1 MRNQFSSP
9 PSGFAESSQPDRL
22 DSWKEIAAY
31 LKREVRTVQR
41 WEKSASLPVH
51 RVQIDKQGAIYAYK
65 TELEAWYRDR
75 RPQMSWTSMRTRLAS
90 RRTVPSRAYFARVLS
105 DVAAILIVAY
115 VAFRWFQPVGTAVT
129 HKIPIALADEIS
141 TMLSKMKG
149 IDLASRDAVAAL
161 KATDNTTCDIG
172 RLLRP
177 HYVVVGSVR
186 KAGNQVRINEQLID
200 TTTGFQAWADDFTG
214 DLQNVFSLQEQ
225 VDLKAA
231 EALDLLSPRERQAV
245 ERRYTHNPQAYEEYW
260 LSVFYSANGDK
271 EKALAALQKSLDL
284 GFRDFRS
291 IEANAAFSPLRDD
304 ARFKQLLSRFSK

>member
-1 MRNQFSSP
+1 
-9 PSGFAESSQPDRL
+9 
-22 DSWKEIAAY
+22 
-31 LKREVRTVQR
+31 
-41 WEKSASLPVH
+41 
-51 RVQIDKQGAIYAYK
+51 
-65 TELEAWYRDR
+65 
-75 RPQMSWTSMRTRLAS
+75 
-90 RRTVPSRAYFARVLS
+90 
-105 DVAAILIVAY
+105 
-115 VAFRWFQPVGTAVT
+115 
-129 HKIPIALADEIS
+129 
-141 TMLSKMKG
+141 MKG

-161 KATDNTTCDIG
+161 KATDNTTSDIG

-245 ERRYTHNPQAYEEYW
+245 ERRYTQNPQAYEEYW